1 MTGPR
6 RLLVRVGA
14 MAGAAVLL
22 LWLAS
27 LLPALNPFATRT
39 TDHSQPVLLQ
49 SVRNLAQFHAAV
61 GDFQVVVDI
70 EHDVPHLPDF
80 IAGERTLFVAAG
92 TVNAYVDLATLPN
105 EALQVDRATRSV
117 VVRLPPAALA
127 EPSLDNDRTYL
138 VTQRRG
144 LWNRTKAI
152 FETPEQ
158 QEYYQLATDKIG
170 AAAREAG
177 LTERATA
184 NTRDTLTGLF
194 ASLGYHVTFP

>member
-1 MTGPR
+1 MKPR
-6 RLLVRVGA
+6 RWLARGVVAMIAVVLV
-14 MAGAAVLL
+14 

-27 LLPALNPFATRT
+27 LLPSLNPFATRT
-39 TDHSQPVLLQ
+39 TDRSQPVLLQ

-70 EHDVPHLPDF
+70 EHDVPTLPDF

-92 TVNAYVDLATLPN
+92 TVNAYVDLATLPT
-105 EALQVDRATRSV
+105 EALRVDRTARSV
-117 VVRLPPAALA
+117 EVRLPAAALA

-138 VTQRRG
+138 VTQQRG
-144 LWNRTKAI
+144 LWNRTKAV
-152 FETPEQ
+152 FETPAQ
-158 QEYYQLATDKIG
+158 QEYYQVAADKISD
-170 AAAREAG
+170 AAREAG

-194 ASLGYHVTFP
+194 ASLGFRVTFR